1 MIYVYVGVQ
10 EAQHT
15 VQHIKIHFIFLSH
28 ICDLLPQ
35 IQAFPLF
42 VTKLKIELCFGFFL
56 KTLSSYLRCNHS
68 IKEQKRKPGGES
80 K

>member
-1 MIYVYVGVQ
+1 MFYVGVR

-35 IQAFPLF
+35 IQAFPLS
-42 VTKLKIELCFGFFL
+42 VTKLKIELVLGFF
-56 KTLSSYLRCNHS
+56 KNSVSSYLKCNHS
-68 IKEQKRKPGGES
+68 IKEQKRKPSGES